1 MKGKKKK
8 RRQTECVERGLE
20 SRRRRRERE
29 VETRKGGRE
38 RWREGE

>member
-20 SRRRRRERE
+20 SRRRGEERRGKEGWSE
-29 VETRKGGRE
+29 GGP
-38 RWREGE
+38 EG